1 MRKIA
6 HNEKDIQ
13 KRRATWPEQ
22 WTAYQSQGLTVEK
35 NQGNSLLNHRP
46 RQGATGLYREGQECP
61 DGI

>member
-22 WTAYQSQGLTVEK
+22 WTAYQSQVRAINLYKKMIK
-35 NQGNSLLNHRP
+35 N
-46 RQGATGLYREGQECP
+46 
-61 DGI
+61 